1 MFGLKLEAGMKK
13 KPSRLS
19 GSSPHRMILNWRKVP
34 EEDFWSYARAFHMA
48 AKKLAGTLE
57 AGSGPFSQFDACPA
71 VFLYRHAVELQL
83 KALVLG
89 AGSNFL
95 ATRPDP
101 VSVSKSVSLSWLAQ
115 FVSQIVTALH
125 WERDFQ
131 CEGVE
136 SLADFSAVIED
147 LNSVDPGPYSFRYP
161 EAEFN
166 IREFA
171 GKMDAL
177 LGLLDSTADALAAT
191 WEMQVD
197 GSAVQDDPHGDSGF
211 GPTIQ

>member
-1 MFGLKLEAGMKK
+1 M
-13 KPSRLS
+13 S

-147 LNSVDPGPYSFRYP
+147 LNSVDPVPIRFVIPKLSSTSVSLPGRWTHCWGCWIRQRTPWLRRGRCKLTGRRYRTILM
-161 EAEFN
+161 A
-166 IREFA
+166 I
-171 GKMDAL
+171 
-177 LGLLDSTADALAAT
+177 AA
-191 WEMQVD
+191 
-197 GSAVQDDPHGDSGF
+197 SGRRF
-211 GPTIQ
+211 SERS